1 MGSIHRHLETAHT
14 LRLVKYWECGVCGFA
29 GDGPTLKGHYQRLHS
44 NPNPSPSIRFAGI
57 SSMDS
62 SNRDSSDAVISLEE
76 VTATENEHAELS
88 VVEIPAIEKSPGNVL
103 SPANFT
109 PSPILDIGREFA
121 NSFNTQNFSWLYE
134 LPPHEI
140 INPQILSEE
149 IFDPSPTPEILSLP
163 PVSKAIED
171 VVATAQKSRAKEKTI
186 LLVSGLL
193 PS

>member
-76 VTATENEHAELS
+76 VTATEDEHAELS

-109 PSPILDIGREFA
+109 PSPILDIGREF
-121 NSFNTQNFSWLYE
+121 TTL
-134 LPPHEI
+134 LIHK
-140 INPQILSEE
+140 ILVG
-149 IFDPSPTPEILSLP
+149 FTNSLP
-163 PVSKAIED
+163 MKLLTPKFY
-171 VVATAQKSRAKEKTI
+171 QKKF
-186 LLVSGLL
+186 
-193 PS
+193 